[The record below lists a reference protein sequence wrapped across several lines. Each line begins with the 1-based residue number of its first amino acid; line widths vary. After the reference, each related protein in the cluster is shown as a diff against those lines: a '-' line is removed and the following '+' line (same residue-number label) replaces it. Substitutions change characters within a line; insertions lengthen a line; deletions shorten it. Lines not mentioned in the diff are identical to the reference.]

1 MREEGVCF
9 SALYGRESFSE
20 VKVAVG
26 ILVCLLF
33 RRAAAAPAASDSA
46 PPPTSNHRRVLV
58 LILVV
63 IIVILAIVAVP
74 SPISVLG
81 GGGEGRRGVGPRG
94 ELRGRGTRFVADFV
108 VEIDAAEGE
117 QDSFDVYV
125 CVRACPRGKGG
136 GDSQKRG
143 GVRSRALT
151 HTKRERNGNARPPA
165 RSSTYLAVWR
175 SCRSWPRVRPLV
187 PSSAPCGR

>member
-1 MREEGVCF
+1 MCF

-81 GGGEGRRGVGPRG
+81 GEGRRGVGPRG

-125 CVRACPRGKGG
+125 CVRACPRGKRGG
-136 GDSQKRG
+136 GGGFTEKG